1 MLRLFVVF
9 FVALISSATI
19 ALFSSAT
26 AQTSDPRFAT
36 EAPVKRVALVIGNA
50 DYATAEKLP
59 GSMTDAKTIAS
70 KLRNVGFDVKELN
83 NFKDR
88 DEFLIHF
95 DALLESIRPG
105 AFVVFYFSGH
115 GFTYR
120 GESYL
125 VPLQFPSVVDADDVF
140 YTFLSATALQ
150 DKINLRKPGLLLM
163 LLDACRNVTASVRE
177 PEGGDAAVGK
187 GLASLVTARNN
198 IIGFSSAPGFTSI
211 GSATGALSKYT
222 EGLAAHL
229 TEPGIEISEV
239 QRLTVKHVRDST
251 SGKQSPWMSSS
262 FTVYVHFNP
271 DEQTKKAYQVQWHAA
286 LDRDNERAV
295 TDYLELYGLGPYAN
309 AARTWLAERSKRA
322 VTFTRLSPEEI
333 DLSWIYAKD
342 SGTVATVKQFKM
354 PLALERTVASAL
366 VVPDPAAPLHERV
379 ASTFANQTA
388 IALEP
393 ITGRAA
399 PEATAPATTNLIFGD
414 KFKVDSYQVQSGKV
428 WLKAIG
434 KTSDSFWVP
443 LPETSAPPRDV
454 TIGSPLQEFD
464 LLPGPSPALASEE
477 QINKLIVNRKG
488 SQIKWVSIAMPEKAG
503 RNASD
508 QKAATEIRVRAAHA
522 AYLISKVVPSGR
534 ISLVEGVS
542 GIAEPRIR
550 LFGN

>member
-1 MLRLFVVF
+1 MLRLFVFF
-9 FVALISSATI
+9 FVVLISSAV
-19 ALFSSAT
+19 
-26 AQTSDPRFAT
+26 AQTSDPRFTT
-36 EAPVKRVALVIGNA
+36 EAPVKRFAFVIGNA

-59 GSMTDAKTIAS
+59 GSIADAKTIAS
-70 KLRNVGFDVKELN
+70 KLRNVGFDVKELD

-88 DEFLIHF
+88 DEFLVQF
-95 DALLESIRPG
+95 DAFLDSIRPG

-125 VPLQFPSVVDADDVF
+125 VPLQFPSLVDADDVF

-177 PEGGDAAVGK
+177 PGGGDVAVGK
-187 GLASLVTARNN
+187 GLASLLTARNN
-198 IIGFSSAPGFTSI
+198 IIGFSSAPGSTSI
-211 GSATGALSKYT
+211 GSASGGLSKYT

-229 TEPGIEISEV
+229 TTPGIEINEV
-239 QRLTVKHVRDST
+239 QRLTVKDVRDST
-251 SGKQSPWMSSS
+251 GGRQSPWMSSS

-271 DEQTKKAYQVQWHAA
+271 DEQTKKVYQVQWLAA

-309 AARTWLAERSKRA
+309 AARTWLAERSKKA
-322 VTFTRLSPEEI
+322 ATFTRLSPEEI
-333 DLSWIYAKD
+333 DLSWTFAKGN
-342 SGTVATVKQFKM
+342 GTVATVKQFKM
-354 PLALERTVASAL
+354 PLGFERTASSAL
-366 VVPDPAAPLHERV
+366 VGPDPGAPLHDRV

-388 IALEP
+388 IALGP

-399 PEATAPATTNLIFGD
+399 PDATAPATTNLSFGD
-414 KFKVDSYQVQSGKV
+414 KIKVESYHVQSGIV
-428 WLKAIG
+428 WLKAVG
-434 KTSDSFWVP
+434 KTSTSFWVP
-443 LPETSAPPRDV
+443 LPESGIPPRDV
-454 TIGSPLQEFD
+454 TIGSPLEEFD
-464 LLPGPSPALASEE
+464 LLPGPGPALANEE
-477 QINKLIVNRKG
+477 QIDRLIVNRKG
-488 SQIKWVSIAMPEKAG
+488 SQIKWVSIAMPERAG
-503 RNASD
+503 RSAAE

-522 AYLISKVVPSGR
+522 AYLISKVIPTGR
-534 ISLVEGVS
+534 ISLVEGVN